1 MRTIGKLTTEQTATR
16 FSDFLFVQGIENQ
29 VEDEEDGTFSLWVL
43 EEDQMLKAAELLK
56 QFQANPNNAAF
67 KDATGQASA
76 QRSQEAK
83 EDSSRRST
91 VMDSARVGYERHFTG
106 TAMLTWA
113 IIAICVAVG
122 LYSQLGA
129 NDKSVRSL
137 FISEYHND
145 AESGMS
151 INRFTKEIT
160 ETHGF
165 LPEVRSGQVWRLL
178 TPIFLHF
185 GMLHI
190 AFNMMMFWQLGN
202 LIENRFSARYL
213 LALILAIGILSN
225 LGQVLWTAPNFGGM
239 SGVDYGLF
247 GFLWIRGR
255 FDRYAGWQLNQST
268 VTQFLVW
275 LVLCYTGM
283 LGPIANAAH
292 TVGLLVGMAWGYLS
306 ARR

>member
-1 MRTIGKLTTEQTATR
+1 MRTIGNLTTEQTATR

-43 EEDQMLKAAELLK
+43 EEDQMSKAAELLK
-56 QFQANPNNAAF
+56 QFQANPNNATF
-67 KDATGQASA
+67 QEATGQANA
-76 QRSQEAK
+76 QRALEEK

-91 VMDSARVGYERHFTG
+91 VIDSARVGYERHFTR
-106 TAMLTWA
+106 TPMLTWA

-122 LYSQLGA
+122 LYSQLGS
-129 NDKSVRSL
+129 NDKSVRGL
-137 FISEYHND
+137 YISEYQND

-151 INRFTKEIT
+151 INLFTNEIT
-160 ETHGF
+160 ATHGF
-165 LPEVRSGQVWRLL
+165 LPEVRAGQVWRLL

-185 GMLHI
+185 GMMHI
-190 AFNMMMFWQLGN
+190 VFNMIMFWQLGN
-202 LIENRFSARYL
+202 LIENRFNARYL
-213 LALILAIGILSN
+213 LALILVIGILSN
-225 LGQVLWTAPNFGGM
+225 LGQVLWKSPNFGGM

-255 FDRYAGWQLNQST
+255 FDPYAGWQLNQST
-268 VTQFLVW
+268 VTQLLVW
-275 LVLCYTGM
+275 LVLCYTGV
-283 LGPIANAAH
+283 LGPIANTAH